1 MQLSHEIF
9 DYERDQNGRHCPLCL
24 MAIRLRATKVME
36 SSHSRI
42 LRTQHAVSTYNDRLG
57 LFERFFKWCM
67 DPKREYLDAS
77 PAAGLTRL
85 PDEWQ
90 EPEILTVDEI
100 YRLFRAAEK
109 IDPSLIPVLT
119 LRAHA
124 GLRACEVKRMKESD
138 IYWDKKLI
146 DIRGEVAKRQSPDRP
161 LPRKL
166 EDLPETVWPWLNSV
180 GRSEARIDT
189 CNLYKRM
196 KAVLEEADVSYRRNC
211 LRHCFCSYAYSLMGD
226 DGVVRKW
233 SGHRKEKT
241 FYDYYVNVNLTSKA
255 EAIEYFALTP
265 AANHVARLGNRR
277 KRHQPTV
284 KWPSTE
290 EFRELIAN
298 MSNVKIAKRLSC
310 TETAVRKERK
320 KRGI

>member
-1 MQLSHEIF
+1 MRKLESEQVEKRVPGMKLSAPSHGVSKVIPTPLVGLRNLNLHPSASQAEATPTGNPTTNEIEMP
-9 DYERDQNGRHCPLCL
+9 DIAPY
-24 MAIRLRATKVME
+24 V
-36 SSHSRI
+36 
-42 LRTQHAVSTYNDRLG
+42 YNLIS
-57 LFERFFKWCM
+57 
-67 DPKREYLDAS
+67 PREISPRYLLN
-77 PAAGLTRL
+77 LT
-85 PDEWQ
+85 
-90 EPEILTVDEI
+90 
-100 YRLFRAAEK
+100 
-109 IDPSLIPVLT
+109 PVLT

-180 GRSEARIDT
+180 GGSEARIDT

-265 AANHVARLGNRR
+265 AANHVARLGNRH

-284 KWPSTE
+284 KWPTTE
-290 EFRELIAN
+290 RFSELIAQ
-298 MSNVKIAKRLSC
+298 MSNVKIGKMLNC
-310 TETAVRKERK
+310 TEAAVRKERK